1 LNAALE
7 SASQDIKNLQD
18 SAALER
24 KKFEESIQEKDASF
38 ESKVDVYEKNL
49 RKKEN
54 ENESLTEE
62 NQQLKVYHMNRI
74 L

>member
-1 LNAALE
+1 MNAALE